1 MVFDVIFFP
10 SLFTN
15 SPPSPPKQIL
25 SNPDTRAVYDI
36 YGVQG
41 LEAGL
46 TVGTK
51 LKSTDELRR
60 EWEAFRAKQ
69 ATARLDAK
77 VAHRGAYVVKLD
89 ATELVSPYDEG
100 VGRTPDL
107 AGMAMTTQV
116 HIPLG
121 DSAGATLGGQV
132 GVRRG
137 AGGGAFVAGIRRVVD
152 AATTIDAHAQLG
164 LRSLLTLASTRALD
178 DRSSSSVAVTWQ
190 PPPSGGGAM
199 GGGVPSKIVVVG
211 LTLTSARRLSD
222 TLDGEAIWTVG
233 PAGASGAA
241 VGLTRRGAAV
251 TVGGRVEVGAAT
263 QLSARVVWRPAPG
276 VAARLV
282 ARVGTG
288 GAEVELGATR
298 RLSDVATAGVGL
310 AVGSS
315 GVTLRP
321 RFSRGGHAFDFP
333 ILLARGVAPIVDDGA
348 PPERLLVAIVGPPLL
363 GVATQVF
370 VVRPLRRFLRA
381 RAAASRGDAGDAGDI
396 VAAARARASDQA
408 RLLAPVARRRA
419 AKDAAS
425 GGIVI
430 VWAAYGSAGGLDTL
444 VRRSSRVDTAS
455 DGAAAAAT
463 TSKPTQPAAVD
474 VTAALRLL
482 VAGGRLT
489 LPSAPTRAGL
499 LGFFDPCPGT
509 AKALDI
515 TYVHRGTPVR
525 VRIPDGKPVD
535 LPAASPR
542 VLEGEAAAAARAAAE
557 DLAPGAGAPP
567 VLVSAGGGAN
577 GREAAAAPPRRRR
590 FGIVG

>member
-1 MVFDVIFFP
+1 MIHFFTHLP
-10 SLFTN
+10 PLLFQT
-15 SPPSPPKQIL
+15 KIL

-36 YGVQG
+36 YGTQG

-69 ATARLDAK
+69 AAARLDAK
-77 VAHRGAYVVKLD
+77 VAHRGAYVVKVD
-89 ATELVSPYDEG
+89 ATELVSPYDET

-121 DSAGATLGGQV
+121 DAAGATLGGQV
-132 GVRRG
+132 SVRRG

-152 AATTIDAHAQLG
+152 AATTVDAHAQLG

-190 PPPSGGGAM
+190 PPGAP
-199 GGGVPSKIVVVG
+199 GVPKAGVIG

-222 TLDGEAIWTVG
+222 TVDGEAVWTVG

-241 VGLTRRGAAV
+241 VGFTRRGAAV
-251 TVGGRVEVGAAT
+251 TLGGRVEVGAVT
-263 QLSARVVWRPAPG
+263 QLSGRAVWRPASG
-276 VAARLV
+276 VAARVV
-282 ARVGTG
+282 ARVGTA
-288 GAEVELGATR
+288 GAEIEVGATR

-310 AVGSS
+310 AVGTG

-348 PPERLLVAIVGPPLL
+348 PPERVIAAIVGPPLL
-363 GVATQVF
+363 GLAAQVF
-370 VVRPLRRFLRA
+370 IVRPLRRALRA
-381 RAAASRGDAGDAGDI
+381 RAAKAGADDDAGD
-396 VAAARARASDQA
+396 VVTAARARAADQA

-425 GGIVI
+425 GGIII
-430 VWAAYGSAGGLDTL
+430 VWAAYGDAKGLDT
-444 VRRSSRVDTAS
+444 VIRRLSGVDTSNGVTDDAPS
-455 DGAAAAAT
+455 
-463 TSKPTQPAAVD
+463 SIQPAAVD

-482 VAGGRLT
+482 VSGGRLT
-489 LPSAPTRAGL
+489 LPAAPTRAGL
-499 LGFFDPCPGT
+499 LGFCDPAPGA
-509 AKALDI
+509 AKALDV
-515 TYVHRGTPVR
+515 TYVHRGVPVR
-525 VRIPDGKPVD
+525 VRIADGKAVD
-535 LPAASPR
+535 LPEASPR
-542 VLEGEAAAAARAAAE
+542 VLEGAPADAARAAAE

-567 VLVSAGGGAN
+567 VLVAAGQPTAGD
-577 GREAAAAPPRRRR
+577 AAAPQRRRR
-590 FGIVG
+590 FGRG